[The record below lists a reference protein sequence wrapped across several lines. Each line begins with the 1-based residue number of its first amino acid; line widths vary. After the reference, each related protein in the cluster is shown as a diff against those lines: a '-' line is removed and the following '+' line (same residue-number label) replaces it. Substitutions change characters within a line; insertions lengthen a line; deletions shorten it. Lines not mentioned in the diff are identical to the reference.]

1 MPSTPPHSS
10 LRRSLRQSR
19 SAPPST
25 LIPQGSRFPSPSFPH
40 FLLKGT
46 SRDSPPP
53 KSLISPPSTSESS
66 MKDQSR
72 TPPMSSLMRSSPPA
86 TSLSPPSPDPS
97 IPPVAPFQR
106 LGALGQGPNG
116 TTGSSQAL
124 GTTFFSGVPSAGSI
138 VVNMACFPYFPPMQT
153 DPRLLGPSISAQ
165 PTPSNVPSVASMLD
179 DRVTP
184 VCPYDLVSS
193 YNDLL
198 IFFIC

>member
-46 SRDSPPP
+46 SCDGPQP

-97 IPPVAPFQR
+97 IPPWPHFNVWGPWGKVRMERPEAAKLSVLHFSRVRR
-106 LGALGQGPNG
+106 L
-116 TTGSSQAL
+116 
-124 GTTFFSGVPSAGSI
+124 
-138 VVNMACFPYFPPMQT
+138 
-153 DPRLLGPSISAQ
+153 R
-165 PTPSNVPSVASMLD
+165 
-179 DRVTP
+179 
-184 VCPYDLVSS
+184 DL
-193 YNDLL
+193 
-198 IFFIC
+198 